1 MEHPLKSNNKDL
13 LIQVLNKQD
22 KIEKRLNIIQTQ
34 ISTITSYITILKE
47 QEKELKDKAERRGWF
62 FTY

>member
-22 KIEKRLNIIQTQ
+22 KIEKRLNILQTQ
-34 ISTITSYITILKE
+34 MATITSYITILKE
-47 QEKELKDKAERRGWF
+47 QEKELKDKAERRSWF